1 MRLNRIVTRKLRDLK
16 DFENNPRQHSKR
28 QVRRL
33 TKIIQDIGFL
43 GVLVIDEGGYIL
55 AGHARREAAL
65 MAGMEEVDC
74 LVVEHLAEEQK
85 RAFVLADNKMGLEST
100 WDIEKVQL
108 VLDEIVDLNVDFD
121 LSLTGF
127 DAAEIDQFDAALG
140 PQSETPAPRDEV
152 VPEPKVGPAVTR
164 TGDLIACGQHRIVCD
179 DARDG
184 KIYDK
189 LLEDRLAALVISDPP
204 YNVAIPGNVSGN
216 GKVRHD
222 NFAMASGEMLSPAFT
237 AFLQQVFEPLAK
249 HSRDG
254 SIHFHFMDWRHMR
267 EILEA
272 GAAVYTEL
280 KNMIVWD
287 KGVGGQGSFYRS
299 QHELIFAFKNGTAAH
314 QNNFGLG
321 AGGRYRTNVW
331 KYRGLNTGGKNRQE
345 ELAMHPTVKPVQML
359 ADAMLDCSSK
369 SDIVLD
375 PFGGSGSTLIAAEKV
390 GRRARIIEIDPRY
403 VDVMIRRWQTYTR
416 EDAVFLD
423 TGETFEEREARLRN
437 AIRVVRPGR
446 RPTSRVVNFAMEV
459 RP

>member
-1 MRLNRIVTRKLRDLK
+1 MRLNRIVTRRLRDLK

-33 TKIIQDIGFL
+33 AKIIQDLGFL
-43 GVLVIDEGGYIL
+43 GVLVIDEHGQIL

-127 DAAEIDQFDAALG
+127 DAAEIDQVEAALE

-164 TGDLIACGQHRIVCD
+164 TGDLIGCGQHRIVCD

-345 ELAMHPTVKPVQML
+345 ELAMHPTVRPCRCWPTPCSIVQARVTSFSIHL
-359 ADAMLDCSSK
+359 
-369 SDIVLD
+369 
-375 PFGGSGSTLIAAEKV
+375 GG
-390 GRRARIIEIDPRY
+390 R
-403 VDVMIRRWQTYTR
+403 
-416 EDAVFLD
+416 
-423 TGETFEEREARLRN
+423 
-437 AIRVVRPGR
+437 VRP
-446 RPTSRVVNFAMEV
+446 
-459 RP
+459 

>member
-33 TKIIQDIGFL
+33 AKIIQDIGFL
-43 GVLVIDEGGYIL
+43 GVLVIDERGYIL

-74 LVVEHLAEEQK
+74 LVVEHLADEQK

-108 VLDEIVDLNVDFD
+108 VLGEIVELNVEFD

-140 PQSETPAPRDEV
+140 PQSDTPEPRDEA
-152 VPEPKVGPAVTR
+152 VPEPKAGPAVTR
-164 TGDLIACGQHRIVCD
+164 AGDLIACGLHRIVCG